1 MGDLTRSATESMF
14 DMRKIGLLGATGYT
28 GRLTATE
35 FALRELDVRLGGRS
49 AERLKHVDGT
59 EGSERVVV
67 DTNDPKAL
75 ASFLD
80 GLDVVIST
88 VGPFS
93 LLGQP
98 VVAAAVRAGVHY
110 IDSTG
115 EPSFMRDVY
124 GAFPT
129 ATAAVVP
136 ACGFD
141 YLPGDCAASVAAAAL
156 GTVPERIAVG
166 YTINKMRPTR
176 GTAMSSIEA
185 LVSEP
190 KPRLARV
197 EIEGRPAVGLPW
209 GEDLTIPL
217 WAPTTSVQCAV
228 TAPKVAAMV
237 APLAGSA
244 TGPLVRLAAPMLRR
258 LVNRMPEGPTEEM
271 RASAVTRVVAT
282 ASAGGE
288 SKTVGVD
295 INDVYGFTALALVE
309 SALRVEGSGAMAPS
323 QAFDAASILDAM
335 RGPLLAWQPPAR

>member
-1 MGDLTRSATESMF
+1 MS

-35 FALRELDVRLGGRS
+35 FALREMDVRLGGRS
-49 AERLKHVDGT
+49 AERLKNVDGT

-67 DTNDPKAL
+67 DTSDAKAL
-75 ASFLD
+75 AGFLE

-93 LLGQP
+93 VLGRP
-98 VVAAAVRAGVHY
+98 VVEAAVRAGVHY

-115 EPSFMRDVY
+115 EPGFMRDVY
-124 GAFPT
+124 DAFP
-129 ATAAVVP
+129 AAAAAVVP

-156 GTVPERIAVG
+156 GTTPERIVVG

-176 GTAMSSIEA
+176 GTAMSSLEA
-185 LVSEP
+185 LVAEP
-190 KPRLARV
+190 SPRLARMEV
-197 EIEGRPAVGLPW
+197 EGRPAVGLPW

-217 WAPTTSVQCAV
+217 WSPGTVVQCAV
-228 TAPKVAAMV
+228 TAPKVASII

-244 TGPLVRLAAPMLRR
+244 TGPMVRLAAPMLRR
-258 LVNRMPEGPTEEM
+258 LVNRMPEGPTDEV

-295 INDVYGFTALALVE
+295 VNDIYGFTALALVE
-309 SALRVEGSGAMAPS
+309 SALRVEGAGAMAPS
-323 QAFDAASILDAM
+323 QAFDPAAILDAM
-335 RGPLLAWQPPAR
+335 RGPLLAWQRPVS